1 MSMLSEADTSE
12 ANSYLASHISMQIHM
27 EQVAQLDQNETA
39 QLKNMSYKRS
49 YSFKL
54 ERKFILSC
62 TDILDESIPLL
73 SSSIS
78 TLDLQVTET
87 T

>member
-1 MSMLSEADTSE
+1 MLAEADTSE

-39 QLKNMSYKRS
+39 QLQNMSYKRS

-54 ERKFILSC
+54 ERKWFILSC

>member
-1 MSMLSEADTSE
+1 MLSEADTSE

-39 QLKNMSYKRS
+39 QLQNMSYKRS

-54 ERKFILSC
+54 ERKC
-62 TDILDESIPLL
+62 
-73 SSSIS
+73 
-78 TLDLQVTET
+78 
-87 T
+87 